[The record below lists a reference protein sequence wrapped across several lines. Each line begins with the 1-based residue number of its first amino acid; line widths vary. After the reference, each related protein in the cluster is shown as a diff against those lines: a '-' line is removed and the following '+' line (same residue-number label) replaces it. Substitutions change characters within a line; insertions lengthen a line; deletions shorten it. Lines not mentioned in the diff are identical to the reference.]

1 MKKNICRQLVI
12 SLCIGSLMFIG
23 AGCSKKTVIPP
34 DLGAGMNQ
42 SGMNGGTD
50 INYPN
55 AEGIYSEN
63 SLSSEGTLDDSASA
77 NAQGDGS
84 GQQSFE
90 YNKMHGRSSLG
101 LEPIYFEFDQAGIQ
115 VSMTDVLIRNAEFLN
130 SAPGRI
136 VVLEGNTDDR
146 GTSEYNLALGE
157 RRAITTQQYLIK
169 LGVDSRRIRTVSYGE
184 ERPLF
189 LGQDE
194 ESYSLNRRVDF
205 VLQ

>member
-1 MKKNICRQLVI
+1 MKKHICKQLV
-12 SLCIGSLMFIG
+12 LAVCLGSLIFVG

-34 DLGAGMNQ
+34 DSAAGMNQ

-50 INYPN
+50 INYPD
-55 AEGIYSEN
+55 AEGMYSEKN
-63 SLSSEGTLDDSASA
+63 LSPEGTLDDSSTAG
-77 NAQGDGS
+77 AQDVGS

-90 YNKMHGRSSLG
+90 YNKIHGRSSAG
-101 LEPIYFEFDQAGIQ
+101 LEPIYFEFDQAGIMA
-115 VSMTDVLIRNAEFLN
+115 SMTEVLIRNAEYI
-130 SAPGRI
+130 SSVPGRI

-146 GTSEYNLALGE
+146 GTSEYNMALGE

-169 LGVDSRRIRTVSYGE
+169 LGVDARRLRTVSYGE

-189 LGQDE
+189 IGQDE

-205 VLQ
+205 IMQ